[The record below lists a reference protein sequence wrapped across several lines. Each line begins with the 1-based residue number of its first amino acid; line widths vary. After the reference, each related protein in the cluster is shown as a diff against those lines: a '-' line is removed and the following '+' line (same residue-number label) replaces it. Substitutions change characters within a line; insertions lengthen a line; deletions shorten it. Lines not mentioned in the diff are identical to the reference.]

1 MKNSPHI
8 VVLSSNPSTLSQI
21 EKIGSEGP
29 VCLVA
34 DLDALKQEAQMRPVD
49 GIVVDNTLA
58 LQPLGTLVKNLDQ
71 SPMVVFSGT
80 VSVVETAA
88 KLKHLIGQDDPKT
101 VLSKNQND
109 VTLEDYVE
117 SKFSEFVKAMKVSS
131 ARSLHDTLI
140 RAVER
145 PLIKLA
151 LQETNGNQ
159 IQAAQLLGMN
169 RNTLRKKINEFKIPV
184 RRRSHSNK
192 DRHPTRGSQTQTH
205 QFPVP

>member
-1 MKNSPHI
+1 MNLMKSSPHI
-8 VVLSSNPSTLSQI
+8 VVLSSNPTAFSPS
-21 EKIGSEGP
+21 EKNGSGQR
-29 VCLVA
+29 VCLVT
-34 DLDALKQEAQMRPVD
+34 DLEALKQEAQIRQVD
-49 GIVVDNTLA
+49 GLVVDQTFA
-58 LQPLGTLVKNLDQ
+58 SQPLGTLVKNLDQ
-71 SPMVVFSGT
+71 PHLVVLTGT
-80 VSVVETAA
+80 DSVGEAAA
-88 KLKHLIGQDDPKT
+88 KLKHLLGQKDQKT
-101 VLSKNQND
+101 VVSKNQKE

-169 RNTLRKKINEFKIPV
+169 RNTLRKKITEFKIPI
-184 RRRSHSNK
+184 RRRSHFAR
-192 DRHPTRGSQTQTH
+192 DRHPTVES
-205 QFPVP
+205 

>member
-1 MKNSPHI
+1 MCWVTN
-8 VVLSSNPSTLSQI
+8 L
-21 EKIGSEGP
+21 E
-29 VCLVA
+29 
-34 DLDALKQEAQMRPVD
+34 ALKQEAQVRQVD
-49 GIVVDNTLA
+49 GLVVDHASDLEPMGLLAKTLD
-58 LQPLGTLVKNLDQ
+58 LSHT
-71 SPMVVFSGT
+71 VVLSGT
-80 VSVVETAA
+80 VPVTDAAA
-88 KLKHLIGQDDPKT
+88 KLQCMLGQEDPKT
-101 VLSKNQND
+101 GLSTNHKD

-169 RNTLRKKINEFKIPV
+169 RNTLRKKIAELKIPV
-184 RRRSHSNK
+184 KRRPRSGR
-192 DRHPTRGSQTQTH
+192 DRH
-205 QFPVP
+205 

>member
-1 MKNSPHI
+1 MKSFPHI
-8 VVLSSNPSTLSQI
+8 VVLSSNPSAFSQS
-21 EKIGSEGP
+21 EKSGLGGQ
-29 VCLVA
+29 VCWVT
-34 DLDALKQEAQMRPVD
+34 DLESLKQEAQNRPVD
-49 GIVVDNTLA
+49 GLVVDKASALEPLGLLANTLD
-58 LQPLGTLVKNLDQ
+58 LSHT
-71 SPMVVFSGT
+71 VVLTGT
-80 VSVVETAA
+80 VPVMEAA
-88 KLKHLIGQDDPKT
+88 AQLQFMLGQENQKT
-101 VLSKNQND
+101 GLSNNHRD

-169 RNTLRKKINEFKIPV
+169 RNTLRKKIAEFKIPV
-184 RRRSHSNK
+184 KRRSYSNR
-192 DRHPTRGSQTQTH
+192 DRHSA
-205 QFPVP
+205 